1 MKYIKHNL
9 KEILLKIKANKYI
22 FLFLD
27 YDGTLVGFKDNPDQ
41 AVPPDRIKELLL
53 KLSLNENLI
62 VTIVSGRTVSN
73 LLEFFKDI
81 DTGRLNWIGVHG
93 AQHKYKG
100 SGIEL
105 SPEAKKAVPLI
116 RRLKSKLTNM
126 TGNIPCIF
134 IEDKKIS
141 IALHYRKCGKKE
153 LSKIPMFTD
162 MIEDFIAD
170 KPLDYLDMKKVIDV
184 KPKNINK
191 GSSLKI
197 IKSKYRNLVPSI
209 NVCIGD
215 DITDK
220 YLFDS
225 NNEGINI
232 KVGADRIKGLET
244 EYYLKN
250 MSEVYSFLN
259 SSIFI

>member
-9 KEILLKIKANKYI
+9 KEISLKIKANKYI
-22 FLFLD
+22 FLFID
-27 YDGTLVGFKDNPDQ
+27 YDGTLVGFKDDPDQ

-53 KLSLNENLI
+53 KLSSNENLI
-62 VTIVSGRTVSN
+62 ITIVSGRTVRN
-73 LLEFFKDI
+73 LLEFFKDT

-93 AQHKYKG
+93 AQYKYRG

-116 RRLKSKLTNM
+116 KKLKSKLINM
-126 TGNIPCIF
+126 AGNIPCIF

-153 LSKIPMFTD
+153 LSKIPEFKD
-162 MIEDFIAD
+162 MIEDFVAD
-170 KPLDYLDMKKVIDV
+170 KPLDYLDMKKVIEV
-184 KPKNINK
+184 KPKSINK

-197 IKSKYRNLVPSI
+197 IKSKYKNLVPSI
-209 NVCIGD
+209 NICIGD

-232 KVGADRIKGLET
+232 KVGEDRIKGLET
-244 EYYLKN
+244 EYYLRN
-250 MSEVYSFLN
+250 AGEVYFFLN